1 MGQTDKT
8 VVDRQESG
16 RHKGTEG
23 ADKGTDKREAD
34 KEMDK
39 RGADRKEMQINKRGQ
54 KNKRQVEKQVL
65 GNTFIFQNQPIMLF
79 IELQLQRMLMKNMLQ

>member
-1 MGQTDKT
+1 MADTKEQT
-8 VVDRQESG
+8 R
-16 RHKGTEG
+16 G

-54 KNKRQVEKQVL
+54 KNKRHVEKQVL
-65 GNTFIFQNQPIMLF
+65 GNTFISQNQPIMLF
-79 IELQLQRMLMKNMLQ
+79 IELQLQGMLMKNMLQ